1 VRTPDV
7 GRACDTGTVRMSLSG
22 SVSLAGAAL
31 SPEFTRLVLILIA
44 CAVGL
49 ALVLAALVFVGGT
62 RRSSKR
68 YRPGRPFPFLPVW
81 FLAAPE
87 EQSRAGI
94 ARALTSGTL
103 AGRVSR
109 PRETGGA
116 SDRW

>member
-1 VRTPDV
+1 LNSD
-7 GRACDTGTVRMSLSG
+7 
-22 SVSLAGAAL
+22 
-31 SPEFTRLVLILIA
+31 FTRVLVILLGIAFGFALI
-44 CAVGL
+44 
-49 ALVLAALVFVGGT
+49 LAALVFVGGS
-62 RRSSKR
+62 RRGKR
-68 YRPGRPFPFLPVW
+68 YRPGRPFPFTPVW

-94 ARALTSGTL
+94 ARALPAGTL

>member
-1 VRTPDV
+1 LT
-7 GRACDTGTVRMSLSG
+7 
-22 SVSLAGAAL
+22 
-31 SPEFTRLVLILIA
+31 PEFTRLLLLLIA

-49 ALVLAALVFVGGT
+49 ALVLAALIFVGGA
-62 RRSSKR
+62 RRGKR
-68 YRPGRPFPFLPVW
+68 YRPGRPFAFLPVW

-87 EQSRAGI
+87 EHSRAGI

-103 AGRVSR
+103 AGRISR

>member
-1 VRTPDV
+1 MDSDFARLLVILV
-7 GRACDTGTVRMSLSG
+7 G
-22 SVSLAGAAL
+22 
-31 SPEFTRLVLILIA
+31 I
-44 CAVGL
+44 AVGL
-49 ALVLAALVFVGGT
+49 GLVLAALVFVGGS
-62 RRSSKR
+62 RRGKR
-68 YRPGRPFPFLPVW
+68 YRPGRPFPFTPVW

-94 ARALTSGTL
+94 ARALTAGTL